1 MIQAIVLAFLA
12 GLMGF
17 NGKHNFVQ
25 GITGREFPNLTGNS
39 ATNNAVGGLAAFA
52 IAGSLI
58 ALAHVGDHQLGAVIA
73 GALGGGGD
81 DDLPCPERRLPDERE
96 VRETPSGGVT

>member
-17 NGKHNFVQ
+17 NGIPHFVQ

-52 IAGSLI
+52 IAGVLLALAQVADYVWASLI
-58 ALAHVGDHQLGAVIA
+58 AGAV
-73 GALGGGGD
+73 GAVVMTVFHARRGAYWMSRRFGKP
-81 DDLPCPERRLPDERE
+81 LP
-96 VRETPSGGVT
+96 SA

>member
-1 MIQAIVLAFLA
+1 MIRAIVLAFLA

-17 NGKHNFVQ
+17 NGIPHFVQ

-52 IAGSLI
+52 IAGTLL
-58 ALAHVGDHQLGAVIA
+58 ALAHAAEHVWAALIA
-73 GALGGGGD
+73 GAVGALVMTVFHARRGAYWMSSRFGKP
-81 DDLPCPERRLPDERE
+81 LP
-96 VRETPSGGVT
+96 TA

>member
-17 NGKHNFVQ
+17 NGIPHFVQ

-52 IAGSLI
+52 IAGVLLS
-58 ALAHVGDHQLGAVIA
+58 LAHVADHVWPALIA
-73 GALGGGGD
+73 GAVGAVVMTVFHARRGAYWMSARFGRP
-81 DDLPCPERRLPDERE
+81 LPNA
-96 VRETPSGGVT
+96 